1 MTNTKMPAPRPG
13 RDDGPA
19 AGTRSGRG
27 KPRNPARAEIADC
40 GRRAARLHHHRG
52 RSSERLLD
60 KGAILGALRIGKG
73 WRVLDAGC
81 GNGYM
86 SKEFSKRV
94 GSTGIVYALDTDENS
109 IAALRA
115 EALGTNIV
123 AMVVDI
129 TGYTGLPAAA
139 FDLIYLSTV
148 LHGFPPERFSGF
160 QAEVKRLLAPGGRLA
175 VVEIV
180 KRETPF
186 GPPMGIRMSSEE
198 LKAALRMTAGATVDV
213 GDCFYLQLFENRPTL
228 PHGAYG
234 NG

>member
-1 MTNTKMPAPRPG
+1 M
-13 RDDGPA
+13 D
-19 AGTRSGRG
+19 
-27 KPRNPARAEIADC
+27 E
-40 GRRAARLHHHRG
+40 
-52 RSSERLLD
+52 
-60 KGAILGALRIGKG
+60 GAILGALRIGEG

-94 GSTGIVYALDTDENS
+94 GSTGIVYAFDTDERS

-115 EALGTNIV
+115 ETSGTNIV
-123 AMVVDI
+123 AMAGDI
-129 TGYTGLPAAA
+129 TGDTGLPAGV
-139 FDLIYLSTV
+139 FDLIYLSAV

-160 QAEVKRLLAPGGRLA
+160 QAEVGRLLAPGGRLA

-186 GPPMGIRMSSEE
+186 GPPMGIRVSPEE
-198 LKAALRMTAGATVDV
+198 LKAAIRMTAGATVDV
-213 GDCFYLQLFENRPTL
+213 GDYFYLQLFENRPNR
-228 PHGAYG
+228 PHDADG